1 MAEQGRVVFRGLA
14 AGRSGPFTNRGE
26 GTVRGK
32 VTKEQQKLI
41 YDLWDFLRK

>member
-14 AGRSGPFTNRGE
+14 AGRSGPFANCGA
-26 GTVRGK
+26 GDVRGK

-41 YDLWDFLRK
+41 YDLWNF